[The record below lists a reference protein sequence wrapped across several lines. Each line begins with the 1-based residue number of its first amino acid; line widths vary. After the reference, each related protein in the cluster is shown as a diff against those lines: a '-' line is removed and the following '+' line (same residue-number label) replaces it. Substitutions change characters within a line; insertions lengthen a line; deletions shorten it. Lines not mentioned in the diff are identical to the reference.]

1 MQDAQSAPLPKRIE
15 TPILPPLPGQ
25 VPSIPGIKPHAPP
38 TSLTDTASTAT
49 VTTDVVDDKA
59 EDSSSQIQ
67 DPIGFLKDLLEEIL
81 IESQGDPSKVKEGT
95 VHSKMYLKC
104 STQYQA
110 CREVTHFYAKQLVA
124 SIPSKWY
131 GSPFFHYLKD
141 IRNKPWEPGLL
152 TAETVPLQLAR
163 RKKKA
168 PATKNR
174 GAFASPTPRPGQGA
188 GKHFP
193 GTPRPSPAL
202 RPGQGA
208 KRPIFYGDD
217 EEDGRPRKHVR
228 TASDFD
234 SEEDED
240 DSDEDES
247 DDNDNAADVAQNGAL
262 DTPVRGAGN
271 ETVRL
276 VIRADKIPTM
286 SPSGPN
292 GTWRCEEEGCNY
304 IVRSAEESEGK
315 ELIERHFEEHA
326 DRVRKM
332 TLALTEGTR
341 GHLPIKY
348 VYFFICIPLGSET
361 SEIFNL

>member
-1 MQDAQSAPLPKRIE
+1 ME
-15 TPILPPLPGQ
+15 
-25 VPSIPGIKPHAPP
+25 
-38 TSLTDTASTAT
+38 
-49 VTTDVVDDKA
+49 
-59 EDSSSQIQ
+59 
-67 DPIGFLKDLLEEIL
+67 LLEEIL
-81 IESQGDPSKVKEGT
+81 AEAQGDTSKVKEGT

-131 GSPFFHYLKD
+131 GSPFFQYLKD
-141 IRNKPWEPGLL
+141 IRNTPWVPGLL
-152 TAETVPLQLAR
+152 TAQTVPLQLAR
-163 RKKKA
+163 RKKKTFA
-168 PATKNR
+168 ARNR
-174 GAFASPTPRPGQGA
+174 VPFTSPTPRPGQGA

-217 EEDGRPRKHVR
+217 AEDGRPRKHVR

-234 SEEDED
+234 SEEDDD
-240 DSDEDES
+240 DSEEDERE
-247 DDNDNAADVAQNGAL
+247 DNDTAAGVDQNDVL

-304 IVRSAEESEGK
+304 LVRSAEKPEGK
-315 ELIERHFEEHA
+315 KLIEQHFEEHA
-326 DRVRKM
+326 DRVGKM
-332 TLALTEGTR
+332 NLALAEGTR

-348 VYFFICIPLGSET
+348 VYFFTPSMDLQTYKVIRPRRECGFCSKVPLCV
-361 SEIFNL
+361 